1 MVGKTYSMVERTNII
16 GDIMFK
22 KRHLRGLA
30 KTAMKVSPV
39 PIPDIVKE
47 QISGA
52 TDKIS
57 ELAGKI
63 DKMQESLDVLLELFS
78 MEDDDETTSE

>member
-1 MVGKTYSMVERTNII
+1 MGKDYGMVKRTNLT

-22 KRHLRGLA
+22 KKHLRGLA

-39 PIPDIVKE
+39 PIPEIVKE

-52 TDKIS
+52 TDKIA
-57 ELAGKI
+57 ELAEKI
-63 DKMQESLDVLLELFS
+63 DKMQESLDALLGLFS
-78 MEDDDETTSE
+78 MEDDDETTAE

>member
-1 MVGKTYSMVERTNII
+1 
-16 GDIMFK
+16 MFK

-57 ELAGKI
+57 EIAGKI

-78 MEDDDETTSE
+78 MEDDDEEISE

>member
-1 MVGKTYSMVERTNII
+1 
-16 GDIMFK
+16 MFK
-22 KRHLRGLA
+22 KKHLRGLA

-57 ELAGKI
+57 ELAEKI
-63 DKMQESLDVLLELFS
+63 DKMQESLDALLELFS
-78 MEDDDETTSE
+78 MEDDDETTAE

>member
-1 MVGKTYSMVERTNII
+1 
-16 GDIMFK
+16 MFK
-22 KRHLRGLA
+22 KKHLRNVAKLA
-30 KTAMKVSPV
+30 TKVSPI

-63 DKMQESLDVLLELFS
+63 DKMQESLDALLELFS